1 MALRIDCLTV
11 ARGAAEFQPTPYTPH
26 TSGWVRDFGVKAT
39 KLFLVTREVFSV
51 ATAASRKSVMT
62 LYCSPTCAYSHSARF
77 VLHEKGIAAD
87 IEYIDVNQPPGDLLE
102 LNPYGTTPTMVDRD
116 LVLYDS
122 RIIME
127 YLDERFPHP
136 PLHPMDPVS
145 RARAR
150 MLVHRID
157 QDWYSLLNEIEK
169 SADKKAVQKAKKMLR
184 ESLISAAPV
193 FAAKPYFLSDEF
205 SLVDCTLAPLL
216 WRLPALGIDL
226 PKQAEAIK
234 FYASRLFER
243 DSFQTSLSEQE
254 RELSA
259 ASELLSA

>member
-1 MALRIDCLTV
+1 MA
-11 ARGAAEFQPTPYTPH
+11 TP
-26 TSGWVRDFGVKAT
+26 
-39 KLFLVTREVFSV
+39 
-51 ATAASRKSVMT
+51 ASRKAVMT
-62 LYCSPTCAYSHSARF
+62 IYCSPTCAYSHRTRI

-87 IEYIDVNQPPGDLLE
+87 VEFIDVADPPEDLLE
-102 LNPYGTTPTMVDRD
+102 LNPYGSTPTMVDRD

-157 QDWYSLLNEIEK
+157 QDWYSLLDEIER
-169 SADKKAVQKAKKMLR
+169 SADKKASKPRKMLKD
-184 ESLISAAPV
+184 SLIAAVPV

-205 SLVDCTLAPLL
+205 SLVDCALAPLL
-216 WRLPALGIDL
+216 WRLASIGIEL
-226 PKQAEAIK
+226 PKQADSIRQ
-234 FYASRLFER
+234 YAVRLFQR
-243 DSFQTSLSEQE
+243 DGFQASLSDQE
-254 RELSA
+254 RELIDQSWLGA
-259 ASELLSA
+259 